1 MICICIYNGLYFM
14 HLSENNSYPASD
26 EIWVV
31 LLVFHDV
38 DPVEDQVVLPGL
50 RIHDDD
56 KDDDNVEDNGDYNSD
71 DDYPEEHQ
79 VVLPGLKIHE
89 DDKDDDDD
97 NVEDNGDDNS
107 DDDYPAE
114 HQVVLPG
121 LRNQDGKQHVHEKG
135 PPCQDPRVCPATLP
149 GLAPYPGGK
158 YSDTLLEKMVNLQF
172 A

>member
-1 MICICIYNGLYFM
+1 MVCICICNYLYLYFM

-50 RIHDDD
+50 RIH
-56 KDDDNVEDNGDYNSD
+56 
-71 DDYPEEHQ
+71 
-79 VVLPGLKIHE
+79 E

-114 HQVVLPG
+114 HQLFS
-121 LRNQDGKQHVHEKG
+121 QD
-135 PPCQDPRVCPATLP
+135 
-149 GLAPYPGGK
+149 
-158 YSDTLLEKMVNLQF
+158 
-172 A
+172 